1 MCVQEHH
8 FLINYFP
15 FYRNNQFTDADVIV
29 QSDSLMEAGSN
40 TMVNIIVNEPGQNNA
55 VPGNVVEDALHQTIQ
70 EDNSTVLTN
79 LALAIVNTPTVSV
92 AERENALSV
101 ILPNTTVNEVSVENI
116 TDSLKF
122 VSCSV
127 QYFQWRCQ
135 SMLIK

>member
-1 MCVQEHH
+1 MRDHH
-8 FLINYFP
+8 LLINYFL
-15 FYRNNQFTDADVIV
+15 FYSNNKFTDTDVIV
-29 QSDSLMEAGSN
+29 QSDSLMEAGPN
-40 TMVNIIVNEPGQNNA
+40 TVVNVIVNEPGQNNA
-55 VPGNVVEDALHQTIQ
+55 VPGNVVEDALHRTIQ

-79 LALAIVNTPTVSV
+79 LTLAIANRPNVSV

-127 QYFQWRCQ
+127 
-135 SMLIK
+135 